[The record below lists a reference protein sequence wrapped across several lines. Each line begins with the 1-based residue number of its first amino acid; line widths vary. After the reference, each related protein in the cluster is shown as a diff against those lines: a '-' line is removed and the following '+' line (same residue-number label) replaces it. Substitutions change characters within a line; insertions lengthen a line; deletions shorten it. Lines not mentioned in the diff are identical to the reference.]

1 MSSINLDKS
10 CRCGQHLRGSTM
22 SSIWNV
28 AMLILALVVVR
39 ISHWLYRW
47 SNPKCNGKLPP
58 GAMGFPIIGETID
71 FLKPCGFNDI
81 PTFVKK
87 RMIRY
92 GLLFR
97 TNIFGSKTVVS
108 ADPDVINQIFRQENT
123 SFGLGYP
130 DILVKVFGKDN
141 LFLKEVFIHKYLH
154 KVTMQII
161 GSEGLKQTMIGNMDK
176 ATRDHFRL
184 KASQG
189 SFNVRKEVE
198 NLIVA
203 YMTPKLISNLKPET
217 QSKLIDNLNAFNLDW
232 FQSFFSLSSWKALIK
247 VLKSRGEAIQ
257 VMKDVLSMRRESREK
272 QEDFLNTLLEELDKE
287 SSIFDQGSATNLIFL
302 LAFVAREGTSSC
314 TALAVKFISKDPK
327 VLAELKR
334 EHKAIVDNRKD
345 KKAGVSWEEYTHNMT
360 FTNMVINE
368 SLRLSN
374 TTPLLFRKALHDV
387 EIKGYTIPAGWIV
400 AVAPSAVHYDPINYE
415 NPFEFNPWRW
425 EGKEMTRG
433 SKTFMAFGSGVRL
446 CVGAEFA
453 RLQMAIFLL

>member
-1 MSSINLDKS
+1 
-10 CRCGQHLRGSTM
+10 M

-360 FTNMVINE
+360 FTNMVNTPSTCIHICVLSMSRFACQTRPLYCFE
-368 SLRLSN
+368 RHCTMLRS
-374 TTPLLFRKALHDV
+374 KAR
-387 EIKGYTIPAGWIV
+387 YTIPAGWIV

>member
-1 MSSINLDKS
+1 MI
-10 CRCGQHLRGSTM
+10 ST
-22 SSIWNV
+22 WNV

-58 GAMGFPIIGETID
+58 GAMGFPVIGETVD

-141 LFLKEVFIHKYLH
+141 LFLKEVFIHKYLQ

-184 KASQG
+184 KASQR

-217 QSKLIDNLNAFNLDW
+217 HSKLIDNLNAFNLDW
-232 FQSFFSLSSWKALIK
+232 FQSFFSLSTWKALIK

-257 VMKDVLSMRRESREK
+257 VMKDVLSMRKESREK
-272 QEDFLNTLLEELDKE
+272 QEDFLNTMLEELE
-287 SSIFDQGSATNLIFL
+287 REGSIFDQGSATNLIFL

-360 FTNMVINE
+360 FTNMKK
-368 SLRLSN
+368 
-374 TTPLLFRKALHDV
+374 LLFCA
-387 EIKGYTIPAGWIV
+387 GYTIPAGWIV
-400 AVAPSAVHYDPINYE
+400 AVAPSAVHYDPTNYE

-453 RLQMAIFLL
+453 RLQMAIFLHHLVAYYDFSVVQDSEITRSPFLQFTKDLLINISQSPTK

>member
-1 MSSINLDKS
+1 
-10 CRCGQHLRGSTM
+10 M

-28 AMLILALVVVR
+28 AMLIIALVVVR
-39 ISHWLYRW
+39 ISHWLHRW

-58 GAMGFPIIGETID
+58 GAMGFPIIGETVD

-108 ADPDVINQIFRQENT
+108 TDPDVINQIFRQENT

-141 LFLKEVFIHKYLH
+141 LFLKEVFIHKYLQ
-154 KVTMQII
+154 KITMQII

-176 ATRDHFRL
+176 ATRGHFRS

-203 YMTPKLISNLKPET
+203 YMTPKLIT
-217 QSKLIDNLNAFNLDW
+217 
-232 FQSFFSLSSWKALIK
+232 LIK

-257 VMKDVLSMRRESREK
+257 VMKDVPSMRKESREK
-272 QEDFLNTLLEELDKE
+272 QEDFLNTMLEELEKE
-287 SSIFDQGSATNLIFL
+287 GSIFDQGSATNLIFL

-334 EHKAIVDNRKD
+334 EHKAIVDNRKY
-345 KKAGVSWEEYTHNMT
+345 KKAGVSWEEYTHNMI

-387 EIKGYTIPAGWIV
+387 EIKGYTIPASWIV
-400 AVAPSAVHYDPINYE
+400 AVAPSAVHYDPTNYE

-453 RLQMAIFLL
+453 RLQMAIFLHHLVAYYDFSVVQDSEITRSPFLQFTKDLLINISQSPTK